1 MPLPTTKQKFPPHKK
16 WPLLFKTD
24 KGELLSLHSCSK
36 EINIIPVLTLNN
48 LLFYPV
54 VAISLFHCWPGRHL
68 DHLEDDDAISSHC
81 PQTPPAWP
89 LFMSISVNHNLSIT
103 RTIKF
108 PDHYFL

>member
-1 MPLPTTKQKFPPHKK
+1 MPLPTTKQKFPPNKK
-16 WPLLFKTD
+16 WPLLFKKD

-68 DHLEDDDAISSHC
+68 DHLDDDAISSLLIVHRLRLPGPC
-81 PQTPPAWP
+81 SCQYQ
-89 LFMSISVNHNLSIT
+89 LIIT
-103 RTIKF
+103 CQ
-108 PDHYFL
+108 